1 MDWLPLARTLA
12 VLGAVLLLAAGGL
25 VLLSRLD
32 ISPDSLPG
40 SLVIERG
47 NVTCVIPLAVSL
59 GLSLILTLV
68 LNLVIRLIGK

>member
-12 VLGAVLLLAAGGL
+12 VLGIVLLLAAGGL
-25 VLLSRLD
+25 ALFSRLE

-40 SLVIERG
+40 NLVIERD
-47 NVTCVIPLAVSL
+47 NFTCIIPLAVSL